1 MCPRGFGTAWPIT
14 SARPAK
20 TIDGQ
25 LARLVCLRSARIS
38 QSASTSGISSHV
50 DGPDLTSD
58 APGSLIMD
66 AGSIA
71 SESTDPSAV
80 AQSKGLYHLSEE
92 GVKLADHTPYQ
103 RKIIERYYRNF
114 DSIQFQRLSE
124 LATDLYLA
132 EGKKRD
138 RLWTRVEESLRKLEF
153 PEPRVAILM
162 QKRDPALLVE
172 VLKELERGSEA

>member
-1 MCPRGFGTAWPIT
+1 METGSNRARADRLVLRAARSRGF
-14 SARPAK
+14 K
-20 TIDGQ
+20 
-25 LARLVCLRSARIS
+25 
-38 QSASTSGISSHV
+38 
-50 DGPDLTSD
+50 
-58 APGSLIMD
+58 
-66 AGSIA
+66 
-71 SESTDPSAV
+71 
-80 AQSKGLYHLSEE
+80 HLSEE

-162 QKRDPALLVE
+162 RKRDPALLVE
-172 VLKELERGSEA
+172 ILKELERGSEA